1 MRGRFEKQIP
11 KAEVNM
17 THTKERAVDT
27 KRRTWKGGQIQMSA
41 ESGKRERNMGV
52 ELLRIVSML
61 LIVTA
66 HILGQGGVLKG
77 VSAAPGSGQYAAAW
91 LLESCALL
99 SVNCYALI
107 SGYVAGGQFRYARL
121 FETQMRVWFY
131 TILITAGF
139 CIAVSGLF
147 QPALVKNALFPA
159 MTGQYWYYTAYF
171 GLMLFTPALRCMT
184 EHLGRIPF
192 RNLVVSIVVLF
203 SVCPMLF
210 VSDIYQTAQGYSLV
224 WLTALYLIG
233 AYLKKYGCPFLKKPL
248 YAAASLVLG
257 IGAAWGIQLAGA
269 RGAKMP
275 LPNMLV
281 FTSPAMLLA
290 AAAAL
295 VLFSKLRL
303 STMIKKAVGFCAPLS
318 FGVYLIHVHP
328 LVFDRI
334 LKDRFVSF
342 ADAPA
347 YLLVLEILGAAIA
360 IYIVCTLI
368 EALRAWLFRI
378 CRVREGVGRLEKYI
392 KHLSGSGD

>member
-1 MRGRFEKQIP
+1 MG
-11 KAEVNM
+11 AE
-17 THTKERAVDT
+17 T
-27 KRRTWKGGQIQMSA
+27 
-41 ESGKRERNMGV
+41 GKKERNMGI

-66 HILGQGGVLKG
+66 HILGQGGVLAG
-77 VSAAPGSGQYAAAW
+77 VSDAPGSAQYAVAW
-91 LLESCALL
+91 LLECCALL

-121 FETQMRVWFY
+121 FETQMHVWFY

-139 CIAVSGLF
+139 CIAVPGLF
-147 QPALVKNALFPA
+147 QPTLVKNALFPA

-171 GLMLFTPALRCMT
+171 GLMLFMPALRCVT
-184 EHLGRIPF
+184 EHLDRILF
-192 RNLVVSIVVLF
+192 RNLVVSIVILF
-203 SVCPMLF
+203 SVCPALF
-210 VSDIYQTAQGYSLV
+210 VSDIYQTAQGYSLI

-248 YAAASLVLG
+248 YAAVCLVLG
-257 IGAAWGIQLAGA
+257 VGTAWGIQLAGV
-269 RGAKMP
+269 RGVEVP

-295 VLFSKLRL
+295 VLFSKLRF
-303 STMIKKAVGFCAPLS
+303 SSIVKKVVGFCAPLS

-334 LKDRFVSF
+334 LKDRFISF
-342 ADAPA
+342 AGAPA
-347 YLLVLEILGAAIA
+347 YLLVLEVLGAAIA

-378 CRVREGVGRLEKYI
+378 CRVREGCESLEKCI
-392 KHLSGSGD
+392 KSKSGSGDPLA